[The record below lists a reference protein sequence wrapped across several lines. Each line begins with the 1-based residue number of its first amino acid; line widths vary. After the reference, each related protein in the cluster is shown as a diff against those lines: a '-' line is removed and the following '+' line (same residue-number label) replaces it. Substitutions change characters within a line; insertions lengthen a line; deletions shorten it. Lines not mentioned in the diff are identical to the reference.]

1 MPRTPDQ
8 PTADVLAGFCP
19 CVADWFRGRFAA
31 PSPIQHQA
39 WPVIGSHASALLI
52 APTGSGK
59 TLAAFLSSIDRL
71 CQQALAGE
79 LLDGVQTLYITP
91 LKALGNDIERNL
103 LAPLAEIQ
111 QLGGKAIDGIR
122 VAVRS
127 GDTPQNE
134 RQRMIRKPPHILI
147 TTPESLYLLLSSKR
161 IAPALTTIRTVIVD
175 EVHAVCDNKRG
186 THLAL
191 SLERLQRRLDHPL
204 QRIGCSA
211 TTSPVDEVAAFLT
224 GCEADGTPRACTIL
238 DAGARRDLD
247 VEVAAPVADFLA
259 ASHTALWASA
269 YERLLREIRDHRTT
283 LIFCNSRYKAER
295 TALHLRQLAEDGVRI
310 GVHHGSMSKEER
322 LDAEAR
328 LKAGELDAL
337 VATSSLELGID
348 VGAIDLVYQLES
360 PKSVAAGL
368 QRVGR
373 AGHLL
378 DRTSKGRILVFERDE
393 LFEAAVVCRDM
404 LDGRIDDLKIPRN
417 CLDVLT
423 QQIAGCVAS
432 HDWGTDELLAL
443 VRHAYPY
450 RDLSE
455 EDYASV
461 LGMMAG
467 ECDLKMSHPPR
478 ALLLWDRVTSR
489 VSTAR
494 STKQITG
501 MCVGTIAESSEYE
514 VVIEQTKRRVGR
526 VQAEF
531 VDDSLRTGDIFV
543 LGSSSWRVLGK
554 RRNRVLVEEAPG
566 ATPTVPWWTGPIES
580 RSVEVGRGVG
590 RLRAMVAERLDD
602 PDLHKWLRDTYKLDT
617 NAATAVIEY
626 VREQRLAADCVPSE
640 HEFLAEA
647 WRDELGRE
655 NLILHCP
662 LGERLNRTW
671 GQAMVTDAKTRL
683 KQTFS
688 LTATNDLVLLMRRDQ
703 TKAAGSLDPHE
714 LIAGLTPDA
723 LDRIEL
729 AEEDTGGV
737 PFRSVAVTSLQVL
750 RGKDGKRTPLWLQSY
765 RAEELHEAA
774 RSQTEHPVL
783 REVRRAFLADS
794 LDLPGLRQLL
804 DQLATE
810 GIKVQYRESESPSP
824 FSHSLLIRD
833 LYRSGHEMGR
843 ARRAH
848 LLRLHRQVL
857 QGILDSD
864 QMAELLD
871 PRASERV
878 ELVRQRRSEKTRARN
893 AEELAKVFRDLGDL
907 PARLDAV
914 QDVVEGDA
922 AKLLPPLLKQGRIVG
937 FEIPDNEEEPLRLI
951 PTEYWGLYHAAFAEG
966 MLPGDDTVQIPRL
979 SADDTIE
986 VKRRSASNVIPEE
999 FRQEPPVQDARR
1011 AILARYLAGNGP
1023 LSLYDLMNR
1032 TGWPAGRI
1040 EGLLS
1045 GLVES
1050 GEVATGVY
1058 VGDKPRPQWVNRV
1071 NLEEIHRRTL
1081 GYLKHELAACTPY
1094 EVVDFLTRWQHR
1106 HPDHQ
1111 LQGSDGVREVIAQLQ
1126 GVEVVSGALESEW
1139 LAGRV
1144 ADYQPE
1150 LLDRLIAAGE
1160 VCWRRVDPKRIGR
1173 GKVTLCLRRD
1183 MAWLATGT
1191 QPKLDPEALADADI
1205 KQEIMQ
1211 VRQFFQDAGSAFF
1224 ADAVTNAG
1232 LPEDTVMR
1240 AVWFLA
1246 WIGELTCDTYECLR
1260 HADFQST
1267 LSDCY
1272 DLANTSRKIVNGRIS
1287 AELPAA
1293 HMRTRRLDPA
1303 LGRWSATE
1311 RLIPPAKPM
1320 PRHLVIRRWADQ
1332 LLCRW
1337 GILTRDMLDAEDC
1350 APAWGELLPE
1360 LKRREL
1366 LGQLSRGYYIESHQP
1381 NQYGLPEAIEL
1392 LRDCRARRSD
1402 RAELGYLPDEPMCV
1416 LSNRDPANLYS
1427 SSLQII
1433 EERGDVFKRK
1443 IKSGNVVH
1451 RYVLQAGQVLVF
1463 DTSWDA
1469 LQLTSLT
1476 RPQLT
1481 KALKLLLAEY
1491 TKRDQTGSFASWNRL
1506 PIDVSPVAP
1515 LLWKLGLR
1523 FDGRGNL
1530 VYPPGKATGEKPEG
1544 RLKSTY
1550 EPYYLE
1556 KHPVYDRAWVLSRA
1570 NEVIRPLTESLLEW
1584 FARALPE
1591 GCTIH
1596 YGQGGFRVEYRGMC
1610 CIWPY
1615 CQKKQIQLHIRM
1627 KGWRPGVLVRPDTDL
1642 DGDEFRTAV
1651 LSRLERVLKQIDE
1664 AVAQKEAKA
1673 KGP

>member
-1 MPRTPDQ
+1 
-8 PTADVLAGFCP
+8 VLG
-19 CVADWFRGRFAA
+19 DE
-31 PSPIQHQA
+31 Q
-39 WPVIGSHASALLI
+39 SALLI

-71 CQQALAGE
+71 CRQALADE
-79 LLDGVQTLYITP
+79 LTDGVQTLYITP

-111 QLGGKAIDGIR
+111 QIGGPAIGNIR

-147 TTPESLYLLLSSKR
+147 TTPESLYLLLGSKLM
-161 IAPALTTIRTVIVD
+161 ADALSTVRTVIVD
-175 EVHAVCDNKRG
+175 EVHAMCDNKRG
-186 THLAL
+186 VHLSI
-191 SLERLQRRLDHPL
+191 SLERLQNRVPHPL

-211 TTSPVDEVAAFLT
+211 TTSPIEEVAAFLT
-224 GCEADGTPRACTIL
+224 GCDDGKPRPCTIL

-269 YERLLREIRDHRTT
+269 YERLLDEIRAHRTT

-295 TALHLRQLAEDGVRI
+295 TALHLRQLADENVRI

-404 LDGRIDDLKIPRN
+404 VDGRIDDLRIPAN
-417 CLDVLT
+417 CLDVLS
-423 QQIAGCVAS
+423 QQIAGCIATR
-432 HDWGTDELLAL
+432 DWDTDELLAL
-443 VRHAYPY
+443 LHHAYPY
-450 RDLSE
+450 RNLPKS
-455 EDYASV
+455 DYTDT
-461 LGMMAG
+461 LGMLAG
-467 ECDLKMSHPPR
+467 ECDLRMSHPPR
-478 ALLLWDRVTSR
+478 ALLLWDRVANRLSA
-489 VSTAR
+489 AR
-494 STKQITG
+494 SAKQITS

-526 VQAEF
+526 VQSEF

-554 RRNRVLVEEAPG
+554 RRNQVLVEEAPG
-566 ATPTVPWWTGPIES
+566 ATPTVPWWTGPVES

-590 RLRAMVAERLDD
+590 QLRAEIADRLDD
-602 PDLHKWLRDTYKLDT
+602 PGLHDWLRETYMLDA
-617 NAATAVIEY
+617 NAATAMIEY
-626 VREQRLAADCVPSE
+626 VREQQLAVECVPSE

-671 GQAMVTDAKTRL
+671 GRALIADAKSRL
-683 KQTFS
+683 RQNYT
-688 LTATNDLVLLMRRDQ
+688 LTTTNDLVLLMRQDK
-703 TKAAGSLDPHE
+703 TLAAGSLDPE
-714 LIAGLTPDA
+714 ALVGGLTPAA
-723 LDRIEL
+723 LSQINL
-729 AEEDTGGV
+729 PEEDTGGV
-737 PFRSVAVTSLQVL
+737 PFRSVAVTSLQIL
-750 RGKDGKRTPLWLQSY
+750 RGKDGKRTPLWLQAY

-774 RSQTEHPVL
+774 RSHAEHPVI
-783 REVRRAFLADS
+783 REVRREFLADS
-794 LDLPGLRQLL
+794 LDIPGLRHVL
-804 DQLATE
+804 DQLGNRRIT
-810 GIKVQYRESESPSP
+810 IHFRESESPSP
-824 FSHSLLIRD
+824 FSHALLIRD

-871 PRASERV
+871 VRACERV
-878 ELVRQRRSEKTRARN
+878 AELRQHQSEKGRARN
-893 AEELAKVFRDLGDL
+893 AEELAQVFRDLGDL

-914 QDVVEGDA
+914 QAVVDGKA
-922 AKLLPPLLKQGRIVG
+922 RKLLEPLLAEGRVVAC
-937 FEIPDNEEEPLRLI
+937 EIPDNEEEPLRLI
-951 PTEYWGLYHAAFAEG
+951 PTEYWGLYHAAFYEG
-966 MLPGDDTVQIPRL
+966 VAPDATALLPTLNADGEFEIRRQTATEAIPESCRVPIPVDE
-979 SADDTIE
+979 A
-986 VKRRSASNVIPEE
+986 RRS
-999 FRQEPPVQDARR
+999 
-1011 AILARYLAGNGP
+1011 ILSRYLTSSGP

-1032 TGWPAGRI
+1032 TGWPAGRL
-1040 EGLLS
+1040 ESLLAD
-1045 GLVES
+1045 LVET
-1050 GEVATGVY
+1050 EEIATGVY
-1058 VGDKPRPQWVNRV
+1058 VADKPRPQWVNRV

-1106 HPDHQ
+1106 HPDHR
-1111 LQGSDGVREVIAQLQ
+1111 LRGLDGLREVIAQLQ
-1126 GVEVVSGALESEW
+1126 GIEVVSGALEPEL

-1144 ADYQPE
+1144 ADYSPDMLE
-1150 LLDRLIAAGE
+1150 RLIASGE
-1160 VCWRRVDPKRIGR
+1160 VCWGRVGPGRIAR
-1173 GKVTLCLRRD
+1173 GKVTLCLRQD
-1183 MAWLATGT
+1183 MPWLATGT
-1191 QPKLDPEALADADI
+1191 PPKIDVAGMADADI
-1205 KQEIMQ
+1205 RPQILQ
-1211 VRQFFQDAGSAFF
+1211 VREFFQSARSAFF
-1224 ADAVTNAG
+1224 AETVAATGLSEDVVT
-1232 LPEDTVMR
+1232 R
-1240 AVWFLA
+1240 AIWYLV

-1272 DLANTSRKIVNGRIS
+1272 DLANTSRKIVRGRIS
-1287 AELPAA
+1287 AEMVID
-1293 HMRTRRLDPA
+1293 HMRKRRLDPT
-1303 LGRWSATE
+1303 LGRWAATD
-1311 RLIPPAKPM
+1311 RLVPVADPL
-1320 PRHLVIRRWADQ
+1320 PRAEVVRRWADQ
-1332 LLCRW
+1332 LLRRW

-1350 APAWGELLPE
+1350 APSWGDLLPE

-1381 NQYGLPEAIEL
+1381 DQYGLADAIEL

-1402 RAELGYLPDEPMCV
+1402 RVELGYLPDEALCV
-1416 LSNRDPANLYS
+1416 LTNRDPANLYS
-1427 SSLQII
+1427 SSLDII
-1433 EERGDVFKRK
+1433 EERGHVYHRK
-1443 IKSGNVVH
+1443 MKSGNVVH

-1463 DTSWDA
+1463 DTSWNA
-1469 LQLTSLT
+1469 FQLTRLT
-1476 RPQLT
+1476 RAQLSN
-1481 KALKLLLAEY
+1481 ALKLLLADY
-1491 TKRDQTGSFASWNRL
+1491 QRNDLTCNYASWNRL
-1506 PIDVSPVAP
+1506 PIDISPVAP

-1530 VYPPGKATGEKPEG
+1530 VYPPPKSKSNGEKPDG
-1544 RLKSTY
+1544 SLKSIY
-1550 EPYYLE
+1550 VPYYE
-1556 KHPVYDRAWVLSRA
+1556 EVHPAYDRAWVLSRA
-1570 NEVIRPLTESLLEW
+1570 NEIVRPILEHLFDW
-1584 FARALPE
+1584 LPKNLPKS
-1591 GCTIH
+1591 CVLR
-1596 YGQGGFRVEYRGMC
+1596 YRQGGFHVDYRDMC

-1615 CQKKQIQLHIRM
+1615 VQKKQIQLQVRM
-1627 KGWRPGVLVRPDTDL
+1627 KGWRPGILITPDTDF
-1642 DGDEFRTAV
+1642 DSDDFRDA
-1651 LSRLERVLKQIDE
+1651 LFPRLEKVLRQIDE
-1664 AVAQKEAKA
+1664 AVAKK
-1673 KGP
+1673 K